1 MDEIRTKKVP
11 VAIKTCSVPIIRIKQ
26 QYSSQNIRANVLFLK
41 SVQPET
47 GVATLSQLDRYL
59 IDRNLVQI
67 DFFNNVGPWSWKT
80 KYFVNDTNGLK
91 TSRKI
96 LIVYISDILSS
107 ISYVKRKLSAT
118 RTTKMAKYI
127 IYLFIQLN
135 Y

>member
-1 MDEIRTKKVP
+1 MFEIRSTRNWCCN
-11 VAIKTCSVPIIRIKQ
+11 IKSTRSK
-26 QYSSQNIRANVLFLK
+26 
-41 SVQPET
+41 
-47 GVATLSQLDRYL
+47 L
-59 IDRNLVQI
+59 IDWNLVQI
-67 DFFNNVGPWSWKT
+67 NFFDNVGPWSWKT

-127 IYLFIQLN
+127 ILIYYIYLLRNKKWKLMWLWVLVYIRWAKQLWCILCFKFIRN
-135 Y
+135 AV